1 MTHVLYGGSSVSEA
15 LKPDERKG
23 DGSAPRHLC
32 KNSPECVDRDASS
45 RTAASQRIIPR
56 PHSAAF
62 NADMSALFRTL
73 QHVNDAFVSLILHLG
88 EPKAT
93 IARSL
98 VSLGAE
104 QQRVDRTF
112 TKDL

>member
-1 MTHVLYGGSSVSEA
+1 VSEA

-56 PHSAAF
+56 PHGAAF

-73 QHVNDAFVSLILHLG
+73 QHVNDAFVSLILPLVLG
-88 EPKAT
+88 NLERPSYAAT
-93 IARSL
+93 RRL
-98 VSLGAE
+98 TKTG
-104 QQRVDRTF
+104 VDRRVF
-112 TKDL
+112 VKFG